1 MLRLFDFVEEAS
13 FALLSLKDFL
23 TADEGL
29 TDDILAAVEGLTEGS
44 LDGFSVTFD
53 EAYYALLLVVIMSI
67 ICSILI
73 GCDSSNTISF
83 VSFKL
88 FDLIVDRPGTSSPI
102 SFVLFKL
109 DILWPGLL
117 FRESFCWKEMNFLSS
132 GETYGETSS

>member
-1 MLRLFDFVEEAS
+1 
-13 FALLSLKDFL
+13 
-23 TADEGL
+23 
-29 TDDILAAVEGLTEGS
+29 
-44 LDGFSVTFD
+44 
-53 EAYYALLLVVIMSI
+53 MSI

-109 DILWPGLL
+109 DIL
-117 FRESFCWKEMNFLSS
+117 
-132 GETYGETSS
+132 